1 MAEFTQCDRWIYYAR
16 THKLAGWAYV
26 SEAVEFEVI
35 DGARRGGGQDLR
47 DRRLA
52 TVRGLAVDADDVV
65 VDDALPQRQIVAQ
78 IRLLQANTRVLLELE
93 SHPQALEALPWNKRH
108 TYTAILV
115 ITTALLASFKKW
127 ME

>member
-1 MAEFTQCDRWIYYAR
+1 
-16 THKLAGWAYV
+16 V

-47 DRRLA
+47 DGRLA

-65 VDDALPQRQIVAQ
+65 IDDALPQRQIVAQ
-78 IRLLQANTRVLLELE
+78 IRLLQANTHVYYKSS
-93 SHPQALEALPWNKRH
+93 SHPTGIGSL
-108 TYTAILV
+108 T
-115 ITTALLASFKKW
+115 